1 MQWSTVIAYGTGYGL
16 ALSVLFT
23 AGVFAGA
30 ALSRDFLLD
39 DYPEAIQ
46 RRYGRPKSARGKR
59 VALVFG
65 IFVWGV
71 CGVPLM
77 TAAMVGLDGA
87 LDDGLG
93 FLPAAV
99 CAALVF
105 ATLVVFDTVVLDWII
120 LAGLRPQL
128 LVLPG
133 TEDMAEYGDLRFHL
147 VAALKGSPLIV
158 VVGLV
163 TGGLAALF
171 A

>member
-1 MQWSTVIAYGTGYGL
+1 MQWSPVIAYGTGYGL

-30 ALSRDFLLD
+30 ALSRDFLLG

-46 RRYGRPKSARGKR
+46 KRYGRPKSARGGR
-59 VALVFG
+59 VALLFG

-71 CGVPLM
+71 CGIPLL
-77 TAAMVGLDGA
+77 TAAMIGLDGA
-87 LDDGLG
+87 LDGGLT

-120 LAGLRPQL
+120 LAGLRPRL

-133 TEDMAEYGDLRFHL
+133 TEGMAEYRDLRFHL
-147 VAALKGSPLIV
+147 VAAVKGSPLILVVGV
-158 VVGLV
+158 VV
-163 TGGLAALF
+163 GGLAALI